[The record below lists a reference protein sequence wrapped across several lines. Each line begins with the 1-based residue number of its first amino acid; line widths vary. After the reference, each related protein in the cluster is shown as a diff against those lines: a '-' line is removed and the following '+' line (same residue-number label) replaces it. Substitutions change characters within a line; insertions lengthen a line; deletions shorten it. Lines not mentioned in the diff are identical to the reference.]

1 LFDQRSRKIGCPPL
15 IDPEGNVTRPVFHRP
30 GGDTFGYPD
39 REKDGTVS
47 RQRIQ
52 NLRATSQPAEIMPV
66 QTVFVS
72 ILLLPVLLCSLS
84 GSAAAE
90 SSRLDKVIIGRTCRV
105 QVEELGLDYLAR
117 VDTGASITSIHAT
130 DFLIEKGTSDPLD
143 NVGRKINFLTVSSD
157 GQYKRM
163 TSEIAEIQTVVSAQ
177 GREKRYLVRL
187 TLSAMGVRKTILVNL
202 RDRSQLR
209 YKLLLGRNWLADDFL
224 VDVDLDEEIPGEE
237 ERLK

>member
-1 LFDQRSRKIGCPPL
+1 MR
-15 IDPEGNVTRPVFHRP
+15 
-30 GGDTFGYPD
+30 
-39 REKDGTVS
+39 
-47 RQRIQ
+47 
-52 NLRATSQPAEIMPV
+52 V

-72 ILLLPVLLCSLS
+72 ILLLPVLLCSLT
-84 GSAAAE
+84 GPAAAE

-163 TSEIAEIQTVVSAQ
+163 TAEIAEIQTVVSAQ

-209 YKLLLGRNWLADDFL
+209 YKLLLGRNWLTDDFL